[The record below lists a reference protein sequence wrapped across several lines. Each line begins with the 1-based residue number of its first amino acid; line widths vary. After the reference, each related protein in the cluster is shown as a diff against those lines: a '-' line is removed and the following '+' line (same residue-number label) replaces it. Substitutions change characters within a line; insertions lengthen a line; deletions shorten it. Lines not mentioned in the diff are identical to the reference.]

1 MNVQLD
7 GPKDQESVAS
17 DQVIQFDR
25 SGQERF
31 DFFWRKDGEKMDE
44 QLGCEASVP
53 AHSWQGKVPSQVPAA
68 AYEGS
73 SFQDQKG
80 LPKKISFSL
89 AILQTSELI
98 SVITVISRE
107 TTMG

>member
-1 MNVQLD
+1 MYNQMLLKVKKVRFMIRSSSLTGLD
-7 GPKDQESVAS
+7 RKDLT
-17 DQVIQFDR
+17 
-25 SGQERF
+25 
-31 DFFWRKDGEKMDE
+31 FFWRKDGEKMDK
-44 QLGCEASVP
+44 QLGCEAFVP
-53 AHSWQGKVPSQVPAA
+53 AHSGQGKVPSQVPAA

-80 LPKKISFSL
+80 LSKKVSFSL
-89 AILQTSELI
+89 GILQTSELI